1 MSWIDMTIIA
11 VYMITLIIMGYKLG
25 KGNHTQD
32 DYFVGGRSV
41 ATLPIALSIA
51 ATTVSANGFIGGPG
65 WSYESG
71 MIAFM
76 LNFSIPL
83 VLILTL
89 SIFLPFFYNL
99 RVTSIYEY
107 IEMRL
112 GGKSRLLVVFGFI
125 VSNVIQVGSFLFI
138 PSLVIQ
144 TFTGWSLT
152 FVVPL
157 VVAVSILY
165 TLLGGIKAVIW
176 TDAVQMVV
184 LWGAVIASVVIIL
197 INLDIGFF
205 EAMKVVKQEGKLDAL
220 DFSLEAQLENGV
232 WVGLIGGLFM
242 WLKYYATDQTQT
254 QRMFAAKSINEVK
267 RSICISGFVM
277 NSMYFVFM
285 FMGVLL
291 FVYFGG
297 REFSNSNNIMI
308 TFIANNVPVGVLG
321 LLLAGI
327 FAAAMSSI
335 DSVLNSVTTVF
346 IKDIYEKF
354 VSKGKQ
360 ASLKVSMIFTFVF
373 GLLLIVFTLLAFS
386 GTTASILKT
395 VGSYLS
401 YFSGA
406 ILAMFLLAM
415 FTKRANDNG
424 VAIGFVLGIIVTTY
438 IGNLGLVN
446 WLWNY
451 PIGCVISFIIG
462 YSASLLFSKNRKLEV
477 EEFTYQGQRLKL
489 IADGNTTDA
498 NGHSIL
504 PGGFDRYSYALL
516 GLFIAQFVILGLIQ
530 L

>member
-1 MSWIDMTIIA
+1 MSSIDMLIVA
-11 VYMITLIIMGYKLG
+11 VYMIALIIMGYYLS
-25 KGNHTQD
+25 KGNKTQD

-65 WSYESG
+65 WAYGSG
-71 MIAFM
+71 LMAFM
-76 LNFSIPL
+76 LNFSIPI
-83 VLILTL
+83 VLLLTL

-99 RVTSIYEY
+99 KVTSIYEY

-112 GGKSRLLVVFGFI
+112 GGKSRLLVVIGFI

-152 FVVPL
+152 TVVPI
-157 VVAVSILY
+157 VVTVAILY

-176 TDAVQMVV
+176 TDAIQMVV
-184 LWGAVIASVVIIL
+184 LWGGVIATIVIVL
-197 INLDIGFF
+197 NNMDIGFF
-205 EAMKVVKQEGKLDAL
+205 EAMKVAKQEGKLDAL
-220 DFSLEAQLENGV
+220 DFSLDFKLENGV

-267 RSICISGFVM
+267 KSICISGFVM
-277 NSMYFVFM
+277 NIMYFVFM
-285 FMGVLL
+285 ILGVLL

-297 REFSNSNNIMI
+297 KEFDNSNNIMI
-308 TFIANNVPVGVLG
+308 TFIANNIPVGVLG
-321 LLLAGI
+321 LIIAGI

-346 IKDIYEKF
+346 VKDIYEKF
-354 VSKGKQ
+354 ITKGKQ
-360 ASLKVSMIFTFVF
+360 ASLKVSMIFTLAF
-373 GLLLIVFTLLAFS
+373 GIMLIGFTLMAFS

-401 YFSGA
+401 YFSGS

-415 FTKRANDNG
+415 FTKKANDSG
-424 VAIGFVLGIIVTTY
+424 VAIGFVLGIAITTY
-438 IGNLGLVN
+438 IGKLGLVN

-451 PIGCVISFIIG
+451 PIGCTITLIIG
-462 YSASLLFSKNRKLEV
+462 YVASLIFNENLKAGF
-477 EEFTYQGQRLKL
+477 EEFTFKGQRDKL
-489 IADGNTTDA
+489 IAEGNITDSE
-498 NGHSIL
+498 GHSIL
-504 PGGFDRYSYALL
+504 PGGVDKYSYALI
-516 GLFIAQFVILGLIQ
+516 GLFIVQIIVLSFIQ
-530 L
+530 M